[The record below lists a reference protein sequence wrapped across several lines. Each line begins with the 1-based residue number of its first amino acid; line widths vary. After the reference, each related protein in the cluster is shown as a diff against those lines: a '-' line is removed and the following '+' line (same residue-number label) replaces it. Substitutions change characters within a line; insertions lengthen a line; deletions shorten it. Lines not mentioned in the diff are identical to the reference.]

1 MPWNPNDW
9 ATTPI
14 DALSDEVLREVAGAF
29 WKLPPGMV
37 TPEYVAKLRRDRREW
52 DMIAAPAPTRHSVEN
67 KS

>member
-1 MPWNPNDW
+1 MPWDSNDW

-52 DMIAAPAPTRHSVEN
+52 DMIAAPAPTRA
-67 KS
+67 